1 MKVDYS
7 NCLPKCDGIDVISYN
22 EITPEDNTKLV
33 QQFSKVSEIILQ
45 SNFEN
50 DPEIN
55 LFISKLSD
63 QYNEYKG
70 SFQFPMELKSTTQ
83 RLDYIELI

>member
-33 QQFSKVSEIILQ
+33 QEFSKVSEIILQ

-70 SFQFPMELKSTTQ
+70 SFQFPMELKSTT
-83 RLDYIELI
+83 